1 VTTPTAHP
9 LSPNSNTKLK
19 YAAALRCVSLTSSQ
33 GGATRNVP
41 LLALCAASAGGL
53 GAFVG
58 TPAEV
63 ALIRMSADGKLPP
76 SQRRN
81 YTWVGNALTRVVR
94 EEGILTLWR
103 GCGPTI
109 GRAVVLNI
117 AQLMSN
123 DLAKD
128 ALCRQDV
135 VQRLKE
141 KNTFLQVL
149 VAG

>member
-1 VTTPTAHP
+1 M
-9 LSPNSNTKLK
+9 SPCLH
-19 YAAALRCVSLTSSQ
+19 
-33 GGATRNVP
+33 
-41 LLALCAASAGGL
+41 CAPHQLEASAPSSAPL
-53 GAFVG
+53 PKSRSSACLQVYSKVCVILPVFDY
-58 TPAEV
+58 P
-63 ALIRMSADGKLPP
+63 LADGKLPLE
-76 SQRRN
+76 QRRN

-109 GRAVVLNI
+109 GRAIVLNI

-135 VQRLKE
+135 VQSLKQ

-149 VAG
+149 VAGYVAPVP